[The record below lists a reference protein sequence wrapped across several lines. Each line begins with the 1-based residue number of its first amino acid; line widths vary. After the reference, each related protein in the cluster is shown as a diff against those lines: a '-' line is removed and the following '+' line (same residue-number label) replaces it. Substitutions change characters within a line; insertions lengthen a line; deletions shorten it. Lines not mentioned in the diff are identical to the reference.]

1 MVCLRRTAELVGY
14 WSQAR
19 FPAVTD
25 RVTQYNCYFADT
37 NFDQSFATGR
47 ISIILDLQDTAL
59 VSLPSVSYVAIAARL
74 FPSSKIPSFAP
85 NGTLAFVSFDSTCGQ
100 FQPTNGLLCPKS
112 TNLVSPLLLLA
123 LPPLPSPLFSLSS
136 LLFLL
141 LPQTASTQSIPTNVK
156 TKTANCFPAGQI

>member
-25 RVTQYNCYFADT
+25 RVTQYNCYFTDT
-37 NFDQSFATGR
+37 NFGQSFATGR
-47 ISIILDLQDTAL
+47 ISINSVHILDLQDTAL

-100 FQPTNGLLCPKS
+100 FQPTNGLLCPK
-112 TNLVSPLLLLA
+112 
-123 LPPLPSPLFSLSS
+123 
-136 LLFLL
+136 
-141 LPQTASTQSIPTNVK
+141 
-156 TKTANCFPAGQI
+156 